1 MLHFVDSY
9 FNQIQGFV
17 ALRDSCYLDF
27 DEKKSFQ
34 QAEEACRSHGDSV
47 HLLSVMDIVEEDFA
61 IAFANTDWDDVTW
74 LGLQRAEGAWS
85 WSDGW
90 PVVFTNWDNVDANNE
105 SCAELW
111 HSKNILIKTLKCFN
125 YTLLQCT
132 VKHHTDIIN
141 FACMT

>member
-1 MLHFVDSY
+1 M
-9 FNQIQGFV
+9 

-27 DEKKSFQ
+27 DDKKSFQ
-34 QAEEACRSHGDSV
+34 AAEEACRSQGESV

-74 LGLQRAEGAWS
+74 LGLQRAEAAWS

-111 HSKNILIKTLKCFN
+111 HSKNIFSEDIKIF
-125 YTLLQCT
+125 QCDF
-132 VKHHTDIIN
+132 K
-141 FACMT
+141 

>member
-1 MLHFVDSY
+1 MLVLIHFIDSY
-9 FNQIQGFV
+9 FIQTQGFV

-27 DEKKSFQ
+27 DDKKSFQ
-34 QAEEACRSHGDSV
+34 AAEEACRSQGESV

-74 LGLQRAEGAWS
+74 LGLQRAEAAWG

-111 HSKNILIKTLKCFN
+111 HSKNIFSEDIKIFQGDFK
-125 YTLLQCT
+125 
-132 VKHHTDIIN
+132 
-141 FACMT
+141 